1 MAPSSATRARS
12 KVSPRW
18 VFGPDNRYYVG
29 LRRRAQ
35 SWRLSH
41 HLTQLASISSQRL
54 LCRFPAGLRSVTTED
69 LILASG
75 TRPNG
80 MGDNALVAFDP
91 SERKQSIR
99 LVSDSELSPS
109 IFRSLP
115 TATSSCRAS
124 THSDHQMPSRLFA
137 NTIPRT
143 DISCASFSANR
154 PAKISQTVWPAVWS
168 DDKLYCV
175 AQDEVVAFDF
185 ISGECFGSTVQFP
198 RLYGQ
203 AIEFFP

>member
-1 MAPSSATRARS
+1 MAFEPSLDAAGEHFLPTA
-12 KVSPRW
+12 VVPFPRG
-18 VFGPDNRYYVG
+18 F
-29 LRRRAQ
+29 AF
-35 SWRLSH
+35 SH
-41 HLTQLASISSQRL
+41 DGR
-54 LCRFPAGLRSVTTED
+54 

-80 MGDNALVAFDP
+80 VGDNALVAFDP

-124 THSDHQMPSRLFA
+124 THSDHQMPTRLFA

-154 PAKISQTVWPAVWS
+154 SAKISQTVWPAVWS
-168 DDKLYCV
+168 RRQTLLRRTGRGCRFRFYKWRMFRKHS
-175 AQDEVVAFDF
+175 A
-185 ISGECFGSTVQFP
+185 ISSAVRPNHRVFSLAKSQQQS
-198 RLYGQ
+198 GQ
-203 AIEFFP
+203 MSPLIPHRNNR